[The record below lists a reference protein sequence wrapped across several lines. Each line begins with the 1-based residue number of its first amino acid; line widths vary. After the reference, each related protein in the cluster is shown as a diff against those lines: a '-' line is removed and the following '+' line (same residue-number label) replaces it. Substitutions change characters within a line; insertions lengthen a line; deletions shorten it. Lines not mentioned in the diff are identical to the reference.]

1 MSRELLKKALD
12 CLLESKFVAERFQD
26 DKKRDNL
33 ISEIEKHFYE
43 TDNNINIITAYRF
56 GDKENHSYVVGAFS
70 TKDEAIRQAKK
81 EEEWRGGKY
90 DCEVISGRINESRKY
105 SNYTVEYRIPKN
117 E

>member
-12 CLLESKFVAERFQD
+12 CLWESKFVAERFQD

-33 ISEIEKHFYE
+33 IAEIEKHFYE
-43 TDNNINIITAYRF
+43 TDNNIYIITAYRF

-90 DCEVISGRINESRKY
+90 DCEVIVMQLNDPLKY
-105 SNYTVEYRIPKN
+105 KNYEVVYKKCD
-117 E
+117 